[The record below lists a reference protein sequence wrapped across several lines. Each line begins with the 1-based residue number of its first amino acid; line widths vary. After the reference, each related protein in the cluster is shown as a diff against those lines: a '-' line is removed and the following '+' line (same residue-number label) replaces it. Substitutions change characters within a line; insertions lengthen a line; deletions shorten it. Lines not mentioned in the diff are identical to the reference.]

1 MEPGVFALK
10 EAHCPVWLSF
20 AKLLFSSWTQFNWM
34 QTKPLQTVCW
44 LLTISDSLIP
54 LAASQ
59 LYFGLHFSARDAN
72 LRTCCAIH
80 RLGFWHVLEA
90 RRTFGM
96 DVVGELEAERKS
108 ALKRTSSDSFWP
120 RNERLLWLLERQNSS
135 PTTSIPMLLANSK
148 LDENRRW
155 NE

>member
-1 MEPGVFALK
+1 MWKSPENLSYALDSLHHM
-10 EAHCPVWLSF
+10 AG
-20 AKLLFSSWTQFNWM
+20 LLPKGRINRWFRRPF
-34 QTKPLQTVCW
+34 QTVCW
-44 LLTISDSLIP
+44 LLTISGSLIP

-135 PTTSIPMLLANSK
+135 PTTSIPTVSRLCGTI
-148 LDENRRW
+148 W
-155 NE
+155 